1 MAWSGKKSQQGLSII
16 RAIAIRKLTQEDWPM
31 RWGDLAKRF
40 WGFLPWTR
48 EGRGCRWP
56 GNGYIKK
63 KSGKRT
69 VWRSLQVSRG
79 GGYSKEHE
87 TGPWNRK
94 SSLYW
99 LPWWR
104 APKATLKKKKKRQSV
119 CLSPSSPSPHA
130 PNSWLRSIRRVEEGV
145 EKFIN
150 RKDNQDQ
157 DHASPFTGKST
168 SVLHAR
174 AEQEGKDGKSDWS
187 LIFDL

>member
-104 APKATLKKKKKRQSV
+104 APKATLKKKKKKTKCVPFSFKSFSLCSQ
-119 CLSPSSPSPHA
+119 LLAQKHKKGGG
-130 PNSWLRSIRRVEEGV
+130 RS
-145 EKFIN
+145 
-150 RKDNQDQ
+150 RKV
-157 DHASPFTGKST
+157 H
-168 SVLHAR
+168 
-174 AEQEGKDGKSDWS
+174 
-187 LIFDL
+187 